1 MKLNHLNIIT
11 SEVAALAG
19 FFTDHF
25 GFELVSMRGRQ
36 AFAILRGSDGF
47 ALNLMTPG
55 KREPAAY
62 ADGFHIG
69 FFVGKP
75 DLVRAKQAEL
85 AEAGFA
91 PGDVQELTRGG
102 FDSTTF
108 YCTAPGGLLVE
119 VGSSPT

>member
-1 MKLNHLNIIT
+1 MKLNHLNLIT

-19 FFTDHF
+19 FFTSHF
-25 GFELVSMRGRQ
+25 GFELVAMRGRQ

-55 KREPAAY
+55 KGETAAY
-62 ADGFHIG
+62 PDGFHIG

-75 DLVRAKQAEL
+75 DLVHAKQTEL
-85 AEAGFA
+85 AEAGFT
-91 PGDVQELTRGG
+91 PSDVQDLTRGG
-102 FDSTTF
+102 FNSTTF

-119 VGSSPT
+119 VASSPT